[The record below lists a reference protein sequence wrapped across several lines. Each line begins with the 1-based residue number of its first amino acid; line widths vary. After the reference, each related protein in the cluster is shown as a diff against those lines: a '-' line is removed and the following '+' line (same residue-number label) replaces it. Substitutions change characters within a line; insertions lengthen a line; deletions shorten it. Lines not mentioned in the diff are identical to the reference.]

1 MLANVGLSGFLSDA
15 VASILLSSYSE
26 ASLVSSLLGLVL
38 RSREIEDGLTWED
51 ILLLRLAL
59 GTARRKIWTVSVAE
73 ETQRSVE
80 VELKDMLKIRAGI
93 EPLRN

>member
-1 MLANVGLSGFLSDA
+1 MLANVGLSGFLSDT
-15 VASILLSSYSE
+15 VASVVLSSYSE
-26 ASLVSSLLGLVL
+26 VSLVSSLLGLVL

-51 ILLLRLAL
+51 MLLLRLAL
-59 GTARRKIWTVSVAE
+59 GEARRKIWTVSVAE

>member
-15 VASILLSSYSE
+15 VASVVLSSYSE
-26 ASLVSSLLGLVL
+26 VSLVSSLLGLVL

-59 GTARRKIWTVSVAE
+59 WGPRRKIWTVSVAE